1 MKRSNIDTWI
11 CKTEQFTNLTRS
23 ALEKL
28 QLDRLNELLSRI
40 HTFGGFY
47 QNLPKNLSSL
57 EGLQDFPFTTPEM
70 LASHSRN
77 LLLTSQSQVSRV
89 ISGATSGTTGPSKRI
104 FYSEKDTA
112 NTIGFFAAGISE
124 MVQPGEKVLI
134 AFPFSGS
141 FSLGDLIERAVLSL
155 DAVPLRVGDRKTYK
169 ELCTYIAKERPDA
182 YIGFPVS
189 LLAMARMYPS
199 VLSSFGLPSSEF
211 PIRRALISGDSCPKG
226 VVDALEQLLQSR
238 TFPHY
243 GSREMVMGGAITCPA
258 HEGMHLREN
267 HIIGEI
273 IGPDLKPVPDGE
285 WGELVITTIGMEAM
299 PLIRYRTGDYTRF
312 LPDPCPCQSVTKRLD
327 TVTRGNTS
335 DASIEALDSALFS
348 VQTLVDYQAALECDT
363 LQITA
368 RTLNVE
374 AKPAIAA
381 HAKQIFPDKEILI
394 HENLCCVEDTP
405 LYPAKRYLIT
415 T

>member
-1 MKRSNIDTWI
+1 MKCSNIDTWI
-11 CKTEQFTNLTRS
+11 CKTEQLTDLTRPT
-23 ALEKL
+23 LEKL
-28 QLDRLNELLSRI
+28 QLDRLNGLLSRI

-47 QNLPKNLSSL
+47 QNLPENLSSL
-57 EGLQDFPFTTPEM
+57 EELKNLPFTTPEM
-70 LASHSRN
+70 LATHSQS
-77 LLLTSQSQVSRV
+77 LLLTSQSQISRV

-124 MVQPGEKVLI
+124 MVQAGEKVLI
-134 AFPFSGS
+134 AFPFSGA

-155 DAVPLRVGDRKTYK
+155 DAVPLRLGSRKTYK
-169 ELCTYIAKERPDA
+169 EQCDYICQKRPDA
-182 YIGFPVS
+182 YIGFPVT
-189 LLAMARMYPS
+189 LLSVARMYS
-199 VLSSFGLPSSEF
+199 ATHSDAF
-211 PIRRALISGDSCPKG
+211 PIKHALISGDACPEG
-226 VVDALEQLLQSR
+226 VVEALEARLHSQ

-273 IGPDLKPVPDGE
+273 IGPDLKPVPDGQ

-312 LPDPCPCQSVTKRLD
+312 LPDPCPCQSITKRLD
-327 TVTRGNTS
+327 NVSRGNGSNTT
-335 DASIEALDSALFS
+335 IEALDSTLFPLP
-348 VQTLVDYQAALECDT
+348 TLVDYLAALQDNILQVTAHT
-363 LQITA
+363 LDGQTA
-368 RTLNVE
+368 
-374 AKPAIAA
+374 PAIKSRAR
-381 HAKQIFPDKEILI
+381 QFFPDKEICI
-394 HENLCCVEDTP
+394 QETLCRPEDMP

-415 T
+415 A

>member
-11 CKTEQFTNLTRS
+11 CKTEQLADLTRS
-23 ALEKL
+23 TLEKL

>member
-11 CKTEQFTNLTRS
+11 CKTEQLADLTRS
-23 ALEKL
+23 TLEKL

-189 LLAMARMYPS
+189 LLAIARMYPS

>member
-11 CKTEQFTNLTRS
+11 CKTEQFTDLTRS

-28 QLDRLNELLSRI
+28 QLDRLNELLARI

-47 QNLPKNLSSL
+47 QNLPEKISSL
-57 EGLQDFPFTTPEM
+57 EELQYLPFTTPEM
-70 LASHSRN
+70 LAAHSRN
-77 LLLTSQSQVSRV
+77 LLLTSQSHVSRV

-134 AFPFSGS
+134 AFPFSGA

-155 DAVPLRVGDRKTYK
+155 DAVPLRVGDRKTYRD
-169 ELCTYIAKERPDA
+169 LCTYIAKERPDA

-189 LLAMARMYPS
+189 LLSMARMYPL
-199 VLSSFGLPSSEF
+199 VLSSVGLPPSEF
-211 PIRRALISGDSCPKG
+211 PIKRALISGDSCPKG
-226 VVDALEQLLQSR
+226 VVNALEQLLQSR

-273 IGPDLKPVPDGE
+273 IGPDLRPVPDGE

-299 PLIRYRTGDYTRF
+299 PLIRYRTGDHTRF

-327 TVTRGNTS
+327 TVTRGNAS

-348 VQTLVDYQAALECDT
+348 VQTLVDYQAALQNNS

-368 RTLNVE
+368 RTLDGE

-394 HENLCCVEDTP
+394 HETLCCVEDAP

>member
-11 CKTEQFTNLTRS
+11 CKTEQFTDLTRS

-28 QLDRLNELLSRI
+28 QLDRLNELLARI

-47 QNLPKNLSSL
+47 QNLPGKLSSL
-57 EGLQDFPFTTPEM
+57 EELQDLPFTTPEM
-70 LASHSRN
+70 LSAHSHN

-134 AFPFSGS
+134 AFPFSGA
-141 FSLGDLIERAVLSL
+141 FSLGDLIERAVLTL
-155 DAVPLRVGDRKTYK
+155 GAVPLRVGDRKTYRD
-169 ELCTYIAKERPDA
+169 LCAYIAKERPDA

-189 LLAMARMYPS
+189 LLSMARMYPL

-211 PIRRALISGDSCPKG
+211 PIKRALISGDACPKG
-226 VVDALEQLLQSR
+226 VVNALEQLLQSR

-273 IGPDLKPVPDGE
+273 IGPDLRPVPDGE

-299 PLIRYRTGDYTRF
+299 PLIRYRTGDHTRF

-327 TVTRGNTS
+327 TVTRGNAS

-348 VQTLVDYQAALECDT
+348 VQTLVDYQAALENNT

-368 RTLNVE
+368 RTLGGE
-374 AKPAIAA
+374 AKPAIDAL
-381 HAKQIFPDKEILI
+381 AKQIFPDKEIHI
-394 HENLCCVEDTP
+394 QETLCCIEDTL

>member
-11 CKTEQFTNLTRS
+11 CKTEQLTDLTRS
-23 ALEKL
+23 TLEKL

-47 QNLPKNLSSL
+47 QNLPKKLSSL
-57 EGLQDFPFTTPEM
+57 KELQNLPFTTSEM
-70 LASHSRN
+70 LAAHSRN

-134 AFPFSGS
+134 AFPFSGA

-155 DAVPLRVGDRKTYK
+155 DAEPLHIGDRKTYR
-169 ELCTYIAKERPDA
+169 EWCTYIAKERPDA

-189 LLAMARMYPS
+189 LLSMARMYPS
-199 VLSSFGLPSSEF
+199 VLSAANLPSSAF
-211 PIRRALISGDSCPKG
+211 PIKHALISGDSCPKG
-226 VVDALEQLLQSR
+226 VVDALEQRLNSR

-299 PLIRYRTGDYTRF
+299 PLIRYRTGDRTRF
-312 LPDPCPCQSVTKRLD
+312 LPDPCPCQSFTRRLD
-327 TVTRGNTS
+327 TVSRGNCS
-335 DASIEALDSALFS
+335 AVSIEVLDSVLFYLPD
-348 VQTLVDYQAALECDT
+348 LVDYQAALQDNT
-363 LQITA
+363 LHITA
-368 RTLNVE
+368 RTLDGQAE
-374 AKPAIAA
+374 PSIRARAR
-381 HAKQIFPDKEILI
+381 QIFPDKEIRI
-394 HENLCCVEDTP
+394 QETLCRPEDAL

>member
-11 CKTEQFTNLTRS
+11 CKTEQFTDLTRS
-23 ALEKL
+23 TLEKL

-47 QNLPKNLSSL
+47 QNLPKKLSSL
-57 EGLQDFPFTTPEM
+57 KELKDLPFTTPEM
-70 LASHSRN
+70 LAAHSNN

-104 FYSEKDTA
+104 FYSEKDTS
-112 NTIGFFAAGISE
+112 NTIGFFSAGISE
-124 MVQPGEKVLI
+124 MVQAGEKVLI
-134 AFPFSGS
+134 AFPFSGAY
-141 FSLGDLIERAVLSL
+141 SLGDLIERAVLSL
-155 DAVPLRVGDRKTYK
+155 GAVPLGVGDRKTHK

-189 LLAMARMYPS
+189 LLSMARMYPS
-199 VLSSFGLPSSEF
+199 VLSSADLPPSAF
-211 PIRRALISGDSCPKG
+211 PIKRALISGDSCPKG

-267 HIIGEI
+267 HIIAEI
-273 IGPDLKPVPDGE
+273 IGPDLQPVPDGE

-299 PLIRYRTGDYTRF
+299 PLIRYRTGDHTRF
-312 LPDPCPCQSVTKRLD
+312 LPDPCPCQSVTRRLD
-327 TVTRGNTS
+327 MVSRATGPVPT
-335 DASIEALDSALFS
+335 IETLDSALYS
-348 VQTLVDYQAALECDT
+348 IQTLVDYQAALENNT

-368 RTLNVE
+368 RTLDGE
-374 AKPAIAA
+374 TKQTIAS
-381 HAKQIFPDKEILI
+381 HAKQIFPDKEIHI
-394 HENLCCVEDTP
+394 QETLCRVEDTP

>member
-11 CKTEQFTNLTRS
+11 CKTEQFTDLTRS

-28 QLDRLNELLSRI
+28 QLDRLNELLARI

-47 QNLPKNLSSL
+47 QNLPEKISSL
-57 EGLQDFPFTTPEM
+57 EELQYLPFTTPEM
-70 LASHSRN
+70 LAAHSRN
-77 LLLTSQSQVSRV
+77 LLLTSQSHVSRV

-134 AFPFSGS
+134 AFPFSGA

-155 DAVPLRVGDRKTYK
+155 GAVPLRVDDRKTYK

-189 LLAMARMYPS
+189 LLSMARMYPS
-199 VLSSFGLPSSEF
+199 VLSSVGLPSSEF
-211 PIRRALISGDSCPKG
+211 PIKRALISGDSCPKG

-299 PLIRYRTGDYTRF
+299 PLIRYRTGDHTRF

-327 TVTRGNTS
+327 TVTRGNVS

-348 VQTLVDYQAALECDT
+348 VQTLVDYQAALQNDT
-363 LQITA
+363 LTITA
-368 RTLNVE
+368 YTLDGHNQTSLTDR
-374 AKPAIAA
+374 AKN
-381 HAKQIFPDKEILI
+381 ILPFSDI
-394 HENLCCVEDTP
+394 VIRESTCQPEYTA
-405 LYPAKRYLIT
+405 LYPGKRYILS
-415 T
+415 

>member
-11 CKTEQFTNLTRS
+11 CKTEQFTDLTRS
-23 ALEKL
+23 TLEKL

-47 QNLPKNLSSL
+47 QNLPKKLSSL
-57 EGLQDFPFTTPEM
+57 KELKDLPFTTPEM
-70 LASHSRN
+70 LAAHSNN
-77 LLLTSQSQVSRV
+77 LLLTSQSQVSRI

-134 AFPFSGS
+134 AFPFSGA

-155 DAVPLRVGDRKTYK
+155 GAVPLRVGDRKTYRD
-169 ELCTYIAKERPDA
+169 LCTYMAKERPDA

-189 LLAMARMYPS
+189 LLAIARMYPS

-211 PIRRALISGDSCPKG
+211 PIKRALISGDSCPRG

-267 HIIGEI
+267 HIIAEI
-273 IGPDLKPVPDGE
+273 IGPDLQPVPDGE
-285 WGELVITTIGMEAM
+285 RGELVITTIGMEAM
-299 PLIRYRTGDYTRF
+299 PLIRYRTGDHTRF
-312 LPDPCPCQSVTKRLD
+312 LPDLCPCQSVTKRLD
-327 TVTRGNTS
+327 MVSRAAGTVPT
-335 DASIEALDSALFS
+335 IETLDSALYS
-348 VQTLVDYQAALECDT
+348 IQTLVDYQAALENNT

-368 RTLNVE
+368 RTLDGE
-374 AKPAIAA
+374 TKQTIAS
-381 HAKQIFPDKEILI
+381 HAKQIFPDKEIHI
-394 HENLCCVEDTP
+394 QETLCRVEDTP